1 MGQEWLVKPQNEDAV
16 KMGRKTGAGQWG
28 EEDLGLLNEY
38 SNWQITDAWINTWK
52 GAWKDSGKM
61 AGSLDG

>member
-38 SNWQITDAWINTWK
+38 SNW
-52 GAWKDSGKM
+52 
-61 AGSLDG
+61 